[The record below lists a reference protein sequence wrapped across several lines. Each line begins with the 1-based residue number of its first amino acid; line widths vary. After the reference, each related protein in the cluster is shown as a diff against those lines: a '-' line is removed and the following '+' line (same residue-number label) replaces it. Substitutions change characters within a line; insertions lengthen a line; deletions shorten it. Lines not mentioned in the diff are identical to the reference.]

1 MFGKYK
7 HTLDPKGRLFV
18 PAKLREELGSAF
30 YVARSLD
37 PCLTVYTEEEW
48 QRIVERSKAAPSSKA
63 RGLRTF
69 FANVVRCE
77 PDKQGRFLL
86 PDDLRKYA
94 GIQQEVYFL
103 GQAGRAE
110 IWAAERYE
118 EEEANVSAEE
128 LAAAGGLPEG
138 LFTPLVKTLGIA
150 LVSRL
155 GGEICRD
162 AGQGAMAAVLDTA
175 GAFGAVLVSLPLVR
189 AAWELLRTLV

>member
-77 PDKQGRFLL
+77 PDKQGRFLI
-86 PDDLRKYA
+86 PADLRQYA
-94 GIQQEVYFL
+94 GLSQEVTFI
-103 GQAGRAE
+103 GQGGHAE
-110 IWAAERYE
+110 IWDSAAYE
-118 EEEANVSAEE
+118 ALEQETLTPEN
-128 LAAAGGLPEG
+128 LAAAMEE
-138 LFTPLVKTLGIA
+138 LG
-150 LVSRL
+150 
-155 GGEICRD
+155 
-162 AGQGAMAAVLDTA
+162 
-175 GAFGAVLVSLPLVR
+175 F
-189 AAWELLRTLV
+189 

>member
-69 FANVVRCE
+69 FADVVRCE

-128 LAAAGGLPEG
+128 LAALMEEI
-138 LFTPLVKTLGIA
+138 GI
-150 LVSRL
+150 
-155 GGEICRD
+155 
-162 AGQGAMAAVLDTA
+162 
-175 GAFGAVLVSLPLVR
+175 
-189 AAWELLRTLV
+189 

>member
-69 FANVVRCE
+69 FAANMPGSSRRSISS
-77 PDKQGRFLL
+77 GR
-86 PDDLRKYA
+86 PAALRS
-94 GIQQEVYFL
+94 
-103 GQAGRAE
+103 GRQ
-110 IWAAERYE
+110 
-118 EEEANVSAEE
+118 SATRRKR
-128 LAAAGGLPEG
+128 PMS
-138 LFTPLVKTLGIA
+138 PPR
-150 LVSRL
+150 SW
-155 GGEICRD
+155 
-162 AGQGAMAAVLDTA
+162 
-175 GAFGAVLVSLPLVR
+175 PH
-189 AAWELLRTLV
+189 

>member
-77 PDKQGRFLL
+77 PDKQAASCCRTISASMPGSSRRSISSGR
-86 PDDLRKYA
+86 PAALRS
-94 GIQQEVYFL
+94 
-103 GQAGRAE
+103 GRQ
-110 IWAAERYE
+110 
-118 EEEANVSAEE
+118 SATRRKR
-128 LAAAGGLPEG
+128 PMS
-138 LFTPLVKTLGIA
+138 PPR
-150 LVSRL
+150 SW
-155 GGEICRD
+155 
-162 AGQGAMAAVLDTA
+162 
-175 GAFGAVLVSLPLVR
+175 PH
-189 AAWELLRTLV
+189 

>member
-77 PDKQGRFLL
+77 PDKQGRIQLTPRLL
-86 PDDLRKYA
+86 AHA
-94 GIQQEVYFL
+94 GLEKDVTVV
-103 GQAGRAE
+103 GMGRYAE
-110 IWAAERYE
+110 IWNTAVWDERE
-118 EEEANVSAEE
+118 SAGED
-128 LAAAGGLPEG
+128 G
-138 LFTPLVKTLGIA
+138 A
-150 LVSRL
+150 LEQAIRL
-155 GGEICRD
+155 MNIR
-162 AGQGAMAAVLDTA
+162 
-175 GAFGAVLVSLPLVR
+175 
-189 AAWELLRTLV
+189 

>member
-77 PDKQGRFLL
+77 PDKQGRFQL
-86 PDDLRKYA
+86 PAALRRCCRTISA
-94 GIQQEVYFL
+94 NMPGSSRRSISS
-103 GQAGRAE
+103 GRP
-110 IWAAERYE
+110 AALRSGRQ
-118 EEEANVSAEE
+118 SATRRKR
-128 LAAAGGLPEG
+128 PMS
-138 LFTPLVKTLGIA
+138 PPR
-150 LVSRL
+150 SW
-155 GGEICRD
+155 
-162 AGQGAMAAVLDTA
+162 
-175 GAFGAVLVSLPLVR
+175 PH
-189 AAWELLRTLV
+189 

>member
-1 MFGKYK
+1 MGKISGKISGRIRKSDCIFGAGIVYYKRSGAKWIKWSGGEGTFGKYK

-128 LAAAGGLPEG
+128 LAALMEEI
-138 LFTPLVKTLGIA
+138 GI
-150 LVSRL
+150 
-155 GGEICRD
+155 
-162 AGQGAMAAVLDTA
+162 
-175 GAFGAVLVSLPLVR
+175 
-189 AAWELLRTLV
+189 

>member
-86 PDDLRKYA
+86 PDDLRKIGMHECHA
-94 GIQQEVYFL
+94 VGIG
-103 GQAGRAE
+103 GQALLCGGQRRAVAVHADE
-110 IWAAERYE
+110 TPTLRQAAGDLTGMPCAAERPVE
-118 EEEANVSAEE
+118 VD
-128 LAAAGGLPEG
+128 P
-138 LFTPLVKTLGIA
+138 
-150 LVSRL
+150 
-155 GGEICRD
+155 
-162 AGQGAMAAVLDTA
+162 
-175 GAFGAVLVSLPLVR
+175 VR
-189 AAWELLRTLV
+189 ADV

>member
-86 PDDLRKYA
+86 PDDLRMP
-94 GIQQEVYFL
+94 GSSRRSISS
-103 GQAGRAE
+103 GRP
-110 IWAAERYE
+110 AALRSGRQ
-118 EEEANVSAEE
+118 SATRRKR
-128 LAAAGGLPEG
+128 PMS
-138 LFTPLVKTLGIA
+138 PPR
-150 LVSRL
+150 SW
-155 GGEICRD
+155 
-162 AGQGAMAAVLDTA
+162 
-175 GAFGAVLVSLPLVR
+175 PH
-189 AAWELLRTLV
+189 

>member
-94 GIQQEVYFL
+94 GIIRQQE
-103 GQAGRAE
+103 
-110 IWAAERYE
+110 AALL
-118 EEEANVSAEE
+118 
-128 LAAAGGLPEG
+128 LAAG
-138 LFTPLVKTLGIA
+138 
-150 LVSRL
+150 
-155 GGEICRD
+155 
-162 AGQGAMAAVLDTA
+162 
-175 GAFGAVLVSLPLVR
+175 
-189 AAWELLRTLV
+189 

>member
-86 PDDLRKYA
+86 PDDL
-94 GIQQEVYFL
+94 

-128 LAAAGGLPEG
+128 LAALMEEI
-138 LFTPLVKTLGIA
+138 GI
-150 LVSRL
+150 
-155 GGEICRD
+155 
-162 AGQGAMAAVLDTA
+162 
-175 GAFGAVLVSLPLVR
+175 
-189 AAWELLRTLV
+189 

>member
-86 PDDLRKYA
+86 H
-94 GIQQEVYFL
+94 
-103 GQAGRAE
+103 AGRAQLRGFH
-110 IWAAERYE
+110 IGRGVKRFAE
-118 EEEANVSAEE
+118 A
-128 LAAAGGLPEG
+128 
-138 LFTPLVKTLGIA
+138 VKFARQIPADVVGVNQLIVTLGSA
-150 LVSRL
+150 
-155 GGEICRD
+155 D
-162 AGQGAMAAVLDTA
+162 AADKAAVA
-175 GAFGAVLVSLPLVR
+175 
-189 AAWELLRTLV
+189 LRKHANATPPDG

>member
-1 MFGKYK
+1 M
-7 HTLDPKGRLFV
+7 

-128 LAAAGGLPEG
+128 LAALMEEI
-138 LFTPLVKTLGIA
+138 GI
-150 LVSRL
+150 
-155 GGEICRD
+155 
-162 AGQGAMAAVLDTA
+162 
-175 GAFGAVLVSLPLVR
+175 
-189 AAWELLRTLV
+189 